1 MANVDITY
9 KLRLPSGSAQLS
21 DRIVTIE
28 KVDYLMVRPPK
39 GNKGGN
45 SWIFLLYDMGQN
57 EIEEG
62 EVLPEV
68 PDLVMK
74 INKYSLDDNRTIAI
88 ARNNRFKQE
97 IDALFACKEERFVIN
112 IFHNGTIIDAE
123 SKRYQFYTME
133 YAEYDLKSY
142 METKV
147 EGFTKSQKLSICI
160 KLAQSLESLNSMDYY
175 HRDIKPDNFFLTTE
189 NEWKIGD
196 LGLVA
201 KRNTPNEIDEEQEYI
216 GPKGWTSPEVM
227 NKVLTTEQNTRFDRI
242 IDDKSDIFQLGL
254 VLWYVMQGNAPI
266 GCIMENDFLEKDHSL
281 YILIRTMVSYPKG
294 LRPQS
299 FTQIVSRLKE
309 IATNEL
315 ISK

>member
-1 MANVDITY
+1 MANGDVTY
-9 KLRLPSGSAQLS
+9 KLKLPSGSGKLS
-21 DRIVTIE
+21 SRIVTIE

-62 EVLPEV
+62 EELPEV

-74 INKYSLDDNRTIAI
+74 INKYSLDDDRTIAI

-97 IDALFACKEERFVIN
+97 IDALFACKKERFVID
-112 IFHNGTIIDAE
+112 IFHNGTIIDAD
-123 SKRYQFYTME
+123 SRRYQFYTME

-175 HRDIKPDNFFLTTE
+175 HRDIKPDNFFLTAE

-201 KRNTPNEIDEEQEYI
+201 KRNVPNEIDEEQEYI

-227 NKVLTTEQNTRFDRI
+227 NKVLTTEQNTKFDRI

-281 YILIRTMVSYPKG
+281 YILIRTMISYPKE

-299 FTQIVSRLKE
+299 FTQVVSRLKE
-309 IATNEL
+309 IANNEL
-315 ISK
+315 T

>member
-1 MANVDITY
+1 MTNNEIVY
-9 KLRLPSGSAQLS
+9 REKLPACPKKLT
-21 DRIVTIE
+21 DRIITIDN
-28 KVDYLMVRPPK
+28 VDYLMERPPG

-45 SWIFLLYDMGQN
+45 SWIFYLYDLGQN

-62 EVLPEV
+62 EELPEI

-74 INKYSLDDNRTIAI
+74 VNRFPLNDWHSIAI
-88 ARNNRFKQE
+88 ARNNRFEQE
-97 IDALFACKEERFVIN
+97 IDALFACKGKSFIID
-112 IFHNGTIIDAE
+112 IFHKGVIID
-123 SKRYQFYTME
+123 SDSNKYQFYTME

-142 METKV
+142 MECKDSLTKN
-147 EGFTKSQKLSICI
+147 QRLSICI
-160 KLAQSLESLNSMDYY
+160 KLAQALESLNSMDYY
-175 HRDIKPDNFFLTTE
+175 HRDIKPDNFFLTTK

-201 KRNTPNEIDEEQEYI
+201 KRNIPNEIDKEQEYI

-227 NKVLTTEQNTRFDRI
+227 NKVLTIEQNTKFDRI

-266 GCIMENDFLEKDHSL
+266 GCIMETDFLENDHSL

-315 ISK
+315 IA

>member
-1 MANVDITY
+1 MTNDIKY
-9 KLRLPSGSAQLS
+9 RQKLPICSGKLS
-21 DRIVTIE
+21 DRVITIE
-28 KVDYLMVRPPK
+28 NVDYLMGRPPG

-45 SWIFLLYDMGQN
+45 SWIFFLYDLGQN

-62 EVLPEV
+62 EELPEI

-74 INKYSLDDNRTIAI
+74 VNKYPLNDMRSKSI

-97 IDALFACKEERFVIN
+97 IDALIACKGREFVIE
-112 IFHNGTIIDAE
+112 IFHNGVIIDGD
-123 SKRYQFYTME
+123 SQRYQFYTME

-142 METKV
+142 LESK
-147 EGFTKSQKLSICI
+147 GNLSKNQKLSICI
-160 KLAQSLESLNSMDYY
+160 KLSQALESLNSMDYY
-175 HRDIKPDNFFLTTE
+175 HRDIKPDNFFLTPE

-201 KRNTPNEIDEEQEYI
+201 KRNIPNEIDEEQEYI

-227 NKVLTTEQNTRFDRI
+227 NKVLTKEQNTKFDRI

-315 ISK
+315 IS